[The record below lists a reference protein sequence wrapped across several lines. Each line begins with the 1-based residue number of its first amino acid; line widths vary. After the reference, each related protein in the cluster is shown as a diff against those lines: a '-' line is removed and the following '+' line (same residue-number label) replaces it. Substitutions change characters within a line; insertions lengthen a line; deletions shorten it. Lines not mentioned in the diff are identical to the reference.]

1 MALAAEA
8 LRRVVVSDLRHQV
21 AWIAKDGIEAVRLC
35 AQDTP
40 DVVLMDLL
48 MPDMNGAEA
57 TREIMQRSPCA
68 VLVVTA
74 TVAGNFSLVCE
85 AMGHGAY
92 DAVATPIMEAG
103 SAAPG
108 AELLARLARVDE
120 INKRIRSGVWAG
132 SPSASRAPA
141 PVAAAA
147 PSPPAFGPTGLAPI
161 VAIGASTGGPAAIDA
176 VLSTWPVDFPGAVLI
191 VQHVGAEF
199 APPLAQW
206 LRGRTRLDVRVA
218 NEGDTP
224 QPGVAL
230 LASTADHMVL
240 SANGSIHY
248 GREPADCPYRPS
260 VDALFHSLAGFHRR
274 PGVAILLTGIGSDGA
289 VGLRAL
295 RDNGW
300 LTIAQDQ
307 ATSVVY
313 GMPQAAARLD
323 AAVRVMPLG
332 DIAQFVENHLHC
344 KRA

>member
-1 MALAAEA
+1 
-8 LRRVVVSDLRHQV
+8 
-21 AWIAKDGIEAVRLC
+21 
-35 AQDTP
+35 
-40 DVVLMDLL
+40 
-48 MPDMNGAEA
+48 MNGAEA

-92 DAVATPIMEAG
+92 DAVPTPILGA
-103 SAAPG
+103 SAATEGG
-108 AELLARLARVDE
+108 AELLAKLARVDE

-132 SPSASRAPA
+132 SPTIAKGSSPAVAPA
-141 PVAAAA
+141 ASGAVSA
-147 PSPPAFGPTGLAPI
+147 PAIPAPI

-176 VLSTWPVDFPGAVLI
+176 VLSTWPAEFPGAVLI
-191 VQHVGAEF
+191 VQHVGVEF

-206 LRGRTRLDVRVA
+206 LRGRSALDVRVA
-218 NEGDTP
+218 NEGDAP
-224 QPGVAL
+224 RPGVAL
-230 LASTADHMVL
+230 LACTTDHMVL
-240 SANGSIHY
+240 SANGTIHY

-295 RDNGW
+295 RGNGW

-313 GMPQAAARLD
+313 GMPQAAAKLD

-332 DIAQFVENHLHC
+332 DIAQFVENHL
-344 KRA
+344 RRNRS